1 MKKQK
6 MVLVGLGLTDSHGH
20 KRITR
25 GDDFVLTGG
34 NEETHAGMQERAI
47 KFSERLKKKG
57 NHSDFEVHSFIQS
70 VRNNASGLLNRVTGS

>member
-47 KFSERLKKKG
+47 KFSERLKKK
-57 NHSDFEVHSFIQS
+57 
-70 VRNNASGLLNRVTGS
+70 VRLWRSCNLKRFVTC

>member
-57 NHSDFEVHSFIQS
+57 KTLEELQPEEV
-70 VRNNASGLLNRVTGS
+70 RDMLE